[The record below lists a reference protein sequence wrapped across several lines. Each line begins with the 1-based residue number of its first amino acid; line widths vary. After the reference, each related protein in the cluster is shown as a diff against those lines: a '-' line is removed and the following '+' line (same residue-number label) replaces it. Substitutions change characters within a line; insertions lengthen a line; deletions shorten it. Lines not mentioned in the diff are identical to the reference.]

1 MPPRKK
7 TKGPA
12 QTPSTPTVDEDAMD
26 IDPTPAEESNKPA
39 YDILKDPWTDE
50 QETSL
55 FKGIIRW
62 KPAGMHK
69 HFRMIA
75 ISEYLRN
82 HGYNPE
88 IHEHTR
94 IPGIWEKVGTLYN
107 LPIIDEREN
116 SFDYEDDVEQKFLE
130 FKLPEADF
138 EDLMWNRGK
147 ARASEARSSP
157 PQLNRSP
164 SPQTG
169 RKRKKADTATKPR
182 ASTVDDT
189 DEAKTSPARSPQPRI
204 SRLGRGGNRSS
215 GRFRRESS
223 SRQPSKDTTVDEE
236 EDDDDEDEDEEE
248 AEEEDGTPSP
258 RPSRS
263 SGRGRG
269 GAASKAHSST
279 RKSKRKR

>member
-1 MPPRKK
+1 
-7 TKGPA
+7 
-12 QTPSTPTVDEDAMD
+12 
-26 IDPTPAEESNKPA
+26 
-39 YDILKDPWTDE
+39 
-50 QETSL
+50 
-55 FKGIIRW
+55 
-62 KPAGMHK
+62 MHK

-94 IPGIWEKVGTLYN
+94 IPGIWEKLSTLYN

-130 FKLPEADF
+130 FKLPEDDF
-138 EDLMWNRGK
+138 DDLMWNRGK
-147 ARASEARSSP
+147 ARESEARSSP

-164 SPQTG
+164 SPQASK
-169 RKRKKADTATKPR
+169 KRKKGETVVKPR

-189 DEAKTSPARSPQPRI
+189 DDAKESPARSPQPRVGR
-204 SRLGRGGNRSS
+204 SGRGGNRSS
-215 GRFRRESS
+215 GRTKVEQN
-223 SRQPSKDTTVDEE
+223 SRQPSKDTTA
-236 EDDDDEDEDEEE
+236 DEDEEGHDEEGEEDEE
-248 AEEEDGTPSP
+248 AEEEDSTPSP
-258 RPSRS
+258 KASRA

-269 GAASKAHSST
+269 GASSKAQGST